1 MGVRRMKTNIYQK
14 LHKAACEAGGVAKGK
29 KVPGMHFNPLQHDE
43 VQKVAMESL
52 LNNGLYPVCNYTNE
66 IKENF
71 VMVTCS
77 MRIHDVENPESYV
90 DITGCSA
97 MGNLDKFGTGNGM
110 SYAKKYA
117 FLNALNLKTGLDNDD
132 GYKASPFSTR
142 TNNVKESTRE
152 SGAKPFKPSNTKPT
166 NNIPQQKV
174 SGTGHANVDMNIDM
188 SQVRDAI
195 KSIKD
200 IYALRKFRKENPSLF
215 DPNKNL
221 RVYRQVTDL
230 YDVHET
236 KLNQQGVI

>member
-1 MGVRRMKTNIYQK
+1 MKTNIYQK

-71 VMVTCS
+71 VMVTCA

-132 GYKASPFSTR
+132 GYKA
-142 TNNVKESTRE
+142 
-152 SGAKPFKPSNTKPT
+152 APFKPTNTKPT
-166 NNIPQQKV
+166 NNIPQQRV

-188 SQVRDAI
+188 NQVRDAI

-200 IYALRKFRKENPSLF
+200 IYALRKFRKDNPSLF

>member
-71 VMVTCS
+71 VMVTCA

-132 GYKASPFSTR
+132 GYKA
-142 TNNVKESTRE
+142 
-152 SGAKPFKPSNTKPT
+152 APFKPTNTKPT
-166 NNIPQQKV
+166 NNIPQQRV

-188 SQVRDAI
+188 NQVRDAI

-200 IYALRKFRKENPSLF
+200 IYALRKFRKDNPSLF

>member
-1 MGVRRMKTNIYQK
+1 MKLNIYQK

-52 LNNGLYPVCNYTNE
+52 LNNGLYPVCTYTNYV
-66 IKENF
+66 KETF

-77 MRIHDVENPESYV
+77 MKIHDIEDPKSHI
-90 DITGCSA
+90 DIEGCSA
-97 MGNLDKFGTGNGM
+97 MGLLDKFGTGNGM

-152 SGAKPFKPSNTKPT
+152 SGAKPF
-166 NNIPQQKV
+166 NNIPQP
-174 SGTGHANVDMNIDM
+174 SGTEHDDNHDAVAINNIEND
-188 SQVRDAI
+188 I
-195 KSIKD
+195 KNAQSI
-200 IYALRKFRKENPSLF
+200 YELRKLRSYKYKDAFNLAMK
-215 DPNKNL
+215 KHL
-221 RVYRQVTDL
+221 RVYRQLDDL
-230 YDVHET
+230 YKTKET
-236 KLNQQGVI
+236 TLNTQGVI

>member
-1 MGVRRMKTNIYQK
+1 MLNKNIGEKMKTNIYQK

-52 LNNGLYPVCNYTNE
+52 LNNGLYPICNYTNE

-71 VMVTCS
+71 VMVTCT

-90 DITGCSA
+90 DINGCSA

-132 GYKASPFSTR
+132 GYKAQ
-142 TNNVKESTRE
+142 
-152 SGAKPFKPSNTKPT
+152 PFKPSNTKPT
-166 NNIPQQKV
+166 NNIPQTKV
-174 SGTGHANVDMNIDM
+174 SGTAHISEKSTISGTGHLDMNVDMN
-188 SQVRDAI
+188 QVRDAI
-195 KSIKD
+195 KSIND
-200 IYALRKFRKENPSLF
+200 IYALRKFKKDNPSLF

>member
-1 MGVRRMKTNIYQK
+1 
-14 LHKAACEAGGVAKGK
+14 
-29 KVPGMHFNPLQHDE
+29 
-43 VQKVAMESL
+43 MESL

-132 GYKASPFSTR
+132 GYKASPFKINS
-142 TNNVKESTRE
+142 
-152 SGAKPFKPSNTKPT
+152 KPT